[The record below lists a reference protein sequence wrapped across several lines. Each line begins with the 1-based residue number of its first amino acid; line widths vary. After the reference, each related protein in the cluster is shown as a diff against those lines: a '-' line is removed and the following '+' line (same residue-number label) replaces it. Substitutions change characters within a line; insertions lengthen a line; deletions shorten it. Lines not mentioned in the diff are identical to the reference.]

1 MTDRNERCPGSADET
16 VQDIG
21 EATRRKFSAEEKI
34 RIVLQSL
41 HGEETIAEPT
51 GHRLEAARTR
61 VRRQDVGVLHTTTAS
76 LVVVEAARR
85 VFMMATR
92 FFNSS
97 STFSLWASNALR
109 PAATFLAETEGVAR
123 AATAS
128 SRRAVAC
135 RAFNCS
141 AAIKAKDM
149 SKTE

>member
-76 LVVVEAARR
+76 LVVMWATRR
-85 VFMMATR
+85 VLMMATGC
-92 FFNSS
+92 FNSP
-97 STFSLWASNALR
+97 STFSHWPPKPCAPRPHFWLR
-109 PAATFLAETEGVAR
+109 
-123 AATAS
+123 
-128 SRRAVAC
+128 RRAWSGPPTPRHDA
-135 RAFNCS
+135 R
-141 AAIKAKDM
+141 
-149 SKTE
+149 

>member
-76 LVVVEAARR
+76 LVVMGATRR
-85 VFMMATR
+85 VLMMATR
-92 FFNSS
+92 CFNSS
-97 STFSLWASNALR
+97 STFSLWASKALR
-109 PAATFLAETEGVAR
+109 PAATFLAETEGVER

-128 SRRAVAC
+128 S
-135 RAFNCS
+135 
-141 AAIKAKDM
+141 
-149 SKTE
+149 